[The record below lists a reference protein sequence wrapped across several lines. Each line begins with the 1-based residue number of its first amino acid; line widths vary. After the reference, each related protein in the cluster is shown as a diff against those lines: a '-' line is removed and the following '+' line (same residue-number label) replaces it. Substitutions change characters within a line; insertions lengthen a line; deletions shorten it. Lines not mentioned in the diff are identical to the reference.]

1 MNRHTIWTR
10 YYRPREF
17 HRYFATRFS
26 LSSYRAL
33 SLFLPPPYLPDYY
46 LRRRRWCD
54 RLGRLD
60 DRIGQWP
67 LLRGM
72 GDQFLMGMRR
82 RSARDRDPATADL
95 SLHAPATGPPA
106 PTPPDPPPPPPARS
120 GPGPRP
126 PHPPP
131 HHDS

>member
-1 MNRHTIWTR
+1 MPVGMNRHTIWTR
-10 YYRPREF
+10 YYLPREF
-17 HRYFATRFS
+17 HRHFATRFS

-33 SLFLPPPYLPDYY
+33 SLFMPPPYLLDYY

-72 GDQFLMGMRR
+72 GDHFLLV
-82 RSARDRDPATADL
+82 RSEAHTSELQSQMHTSNAVFFL
-95 SLHAPATGPPA
+95 
-106 PTPPDPPPPPPARS
+106 
-120 GPGPRP
+120 
-126 PHPPP
+126 
-131 HHDS
+131 